1 MTSIAS
7 QYEERVKTA
16 RDFWLQNMHP
26 QTILSVE
33 RYLAIVVRPRGLRD
47 AVRDFKQYWK
57 SIAVLQENGVPVIVP
72 KLHHKFVR
80 SEHRSEQHNPDHV
93 EITTPSAF
101 WHGFQPELTLI
112 KGRDWM
118 TLSAPLFQ
126 GKTIKQQEIVNI
138 VDNLSQFAEKL
149 PGSSSNACCIC
160 LICILTIP
168 CLCYPACYLAD
179 KESHSMHEKLAR
191 KVADINKRT
200 LHQHGLQLNYHAH
213 PAKSSLAQGS
223 WAVAMHYLT
232 LTSTA
237 PEFPEVC
244 LQEMPANEFS
254 CACCGVEPTIPGK
267 TFSS

>member
-1 MTSIAS
+1 
-7 QYEERVKTA
+7 
-16 RDFWLQNMHP
+16 MHP

-72 KLHHKFVR
+72 KLHHKFDR
-80 SEHRSEQHNPDHV
+80 SEHRSESHNPDHIEV
-93 EITTPSAF
+93 TTISAF
-101 WHGFQPELTLI
+101 YHGFQPELTLV

-118 TLSAPLFQ
+118 TLSAPLLQ
-126 GKTIKQQEIVNI
+126 GKAITQQEIVNI
-138 VDNLSQFAEKL
+138 VNNLSQFAEKL
-149 PGSSSNACCIC
+149 PTSSENACCIC
-160 LICILTIP
+160 LLCILTIP

-179 KESHSMHEKLAR
+179 KESHSMHGKLAR

-213 PAKSSLAQGS
+213 PAKSSFAQGS
-223 WAVAMHYLT
+223 WAIAMHYLT

-237 PEFPEVC
+237 PEFPEAC

-254 CACCGVEPTIPGK
+254 CCACCPVEPTIPGK
-267 TFSS
+267 IFSS